1 MLRIKNIKIF
11 DLCAYIVC
19 LLSIYVSGTAIV
31 TIVEKQAIYQ
41 LLMLIMFISSF
52 LFIIKVRDINLFLK
66 KYTYYLLIGGF
77 VFVVNFLN
85 YPDSANVL
93 ILRVLYF
100 LAFICFVKALSDR
113 GKEIGIFLYNCII
126 FISIIA
132 LANYILIHILE
143 ISVPFSVVYNSNG
156 IRYNMYSYFYLEN
169 PTSSLVY
176 NFRLSGFFWE
186 PGVFQIYLNY
196 ALYRFL
202 YCNERKNKL
211 HFIVITC
218 CIALSYSTTG
228 YIVAAVLIAIKLWK
242 DSRLSK
248 KSKFFLSIP
257 IAVVIVAVI
266 SIILTEKKYGLD
278 ADSYN
283 ARFDDLFT
291 GLKLF
296 FNHLFIGAGFNNTS
310 VFTEATG
317 RNRGN
322 SNGFMQI
329 IYTMGM
335 LGILVYVYPFI
346 ANIRKIIQSKE
357 KLSQIIYSI
366 LLLVLNMS
374 EPLCF
379 YPFMLLLLSEQY
391 CKLSFERLRKEIK
404 NNG

>member
-1 MLRIKNIKIF
+1 MLEIKKIKIF
-11 DLCAYIVC
+11 DLWVYIVC

-31 TIVEKQAIYQ
+31 TIVEKKSIYQ
-41 LLMLIMFISSF
+41 LLMLIMFISTF
-52 LFIIKVRDINLFLK
+52 LFIIKVRGINSFLK
-66 KYTYYLLIGGF
+66 KYIIYLLVGGF
-77 VFVVNFLN
+77 VFGVNFFN

-113 GKEIGIFLYNCII
+113 GKEIGSYLYNCII

-132 LANYILIHILE
+132 LVYYIIIHLLGVSI
-143 ISVPFSVVYNSNG
+143 PYSVVHNSNG

-169 PTSSLVY
+169 PASSLVF
-176 NFRLSGFFWE
+176 NFRLTSFFWE

-196 ALYRFL
+196 ALYRIL
-202 YCNERKNKL
+202 YCNKKKNNS
-211 HFIVITC
+211 HFIIIIC
-218 CIALSYSTTG
+218 CIILSYSTTG
-228 YIVAAVLIAIKLWK
+228 YIVAAVLISTKLWK
-242 DSRLSK
+242 DSNLAK
-248 KSKFFLSIP
+248 KSKFLLSIP
-257 IAVVIVAVI
+257 VAVVLVVVVLV
-266 SIILTEKKYGLD
+266 ILTEKKYGLD

-296 FNHLFIGAGFNNTS
+296 FDHIFIGAGFNNTS

-335 LGILVYVYPFI
+335 LGVVVYVYPFI
-346 ANIRKIIQSKE
+346 ANIKRMVQSKE
-357 KLSQIIYSI
+357 KLNQIIYSI

-391 CKLSFERLRKEIK
+391 CKLSFGCPEEGNRK
-404 NNG
+404 